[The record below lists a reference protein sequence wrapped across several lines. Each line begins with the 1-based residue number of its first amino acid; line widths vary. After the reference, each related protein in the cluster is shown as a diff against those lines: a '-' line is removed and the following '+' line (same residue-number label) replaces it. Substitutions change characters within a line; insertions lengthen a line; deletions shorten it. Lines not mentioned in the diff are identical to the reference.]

1 MREATEFFGDVR
13 LGELFRDVAAA
24 VVTSVVFRRCAGR
37 SDELLFTL
45 SSVVLVAMS
54 AAVDCFFRDFFAAEL
69 AFAVGG
75 AVRAVADSVRSEA
88 AAVADVTDVAEV
100 DADVD
105 ADDGRLALAAGF
117 RLVFRFFFAPGAS
130 FDFAAVVFCFFFRE
144 DVT

>member
-1 MREATEFFGDVR
+1 M
-13 LGELFRDVAAA
+13 GELFRDVAAA
-24 VVTSVVFRRCAGR
+24 VVTSVVFRRCAGG

-88 AAVADVTDVAEV
+88 AAVADVTDFAE
-100 DADVD
+100 VD

-117 RLVFRFFFAPGAS
+117 RLVFRFFFAHKVIHDGFGQKLS
-130 FDFAAVVFCFFFRE
+130 QKIILNEIR
-144 DVT
+144 

>member
-24 VVTSVVFRRCAGR
+24 VVTSLVFRRCAGR

-75 AVRAVADSVRSEA
+75 AVRAVADSVRSVA
-88 AAVADVTDVAEV
+88 AALADVT
-100 DADVD
+100 DVD

-130 FDFAAVVFCFFFRE
+130 FDFAAVVFFFFFRE